1 MNTLNLDN
9 FQFNEYTKQAML
21 AYFKLE
27 DETGIEDILIEKIK
41 NDVEAKI
48 KSIKSTLS
56 LVRAV
61 AFVNMFVLC
70 KR

>member
-1 MNTLNLDN
+1 MSTLNLDN

-21 AYFKLE
+21 AYFELE

>member
-41 NDVEAKI
+41 NDAEAKI
-48 KSIKSTLS
+48 KIICNNMQLS
-56 LVRAV
+56 
-61 AFVNMFVLC
+61 
-70 KR
+70 

>member
-1 MNTLNLDN
+1 MSTLNLNN

-41 NDVEAKI
+41 NDAEAKI
-48 KSIKSTLS
+48 KIICNNMQLS
-56 LVRAV
+56 
-61 AFVNMFVLC
+61 
-70 KR
+70 

>member
-1 MNTLNLDN
+1 MSTLNLDN

-41 NDVEAKI
+41 NDAEAKI
-48 KSIKSTLS
+48 KIICNNMQLS
-56 LVRAV
+56 
-61 AFVNMFVLC
+61 
-70 KR
+70 